1 MSIKDNIKTQ
11 RNKAGFTQTALAE
24 KMEVG
29 RSTIAR
35 YESGEITPPIEKLEL
50 MATILNC
57 SIVDLIDRSAFENAA
72 PADRRKVLDIAF
84 DEAKTSVNRASDI
97 ASAAGYIWTLPD
109 KEDGFIHLVDKKTNI
124 EFAVPDE
131 AFTAAVD
138 SSGDFIDFNFK
149 KMMESAKIIDND
161 K

>member
-1 MSIKDNIKTQ
+1 MKTRIKEVRKSKGITQKELAARLGVFPSAVSQFESSENIK
-11 RNKAGFTQTALAE
+11 AE
-24 KMEVG
+24 TLEK
-29 RSTIAR
+29 IA
-35 YESGEITPPIEKLEL
+35 
-50 MATILNC
+50 AALNC
-57 SIVDLIDRSAFENAA
+57 SIVDLIDRSDYENAA
-72 PADRRKVLDIAF
+72 PAEKRKVLDIAF

-109 KEDGFIHLVDKKTNI
+109 KEDGFIHLVDKKTKV
-124 EFAVPDE
+124 EYAVPDE